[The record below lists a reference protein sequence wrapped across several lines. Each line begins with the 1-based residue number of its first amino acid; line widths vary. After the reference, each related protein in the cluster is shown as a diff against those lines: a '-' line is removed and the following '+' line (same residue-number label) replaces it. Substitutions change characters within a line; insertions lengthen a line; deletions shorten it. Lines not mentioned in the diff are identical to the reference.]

1 MEKFIYDLISEA
13 AVLAEKQTLLLNRII
28 GIVDIGPTVATLR
41 RNSFRIVGGKAVN
54 AKGPDAN
61 IENLTK
67 NSCSSSFVPE
77 QEDTMEYKY
86 KGISI
91 RKRSDGRWEARK
103 MIDGVRKTVYGHD
116 VKEVKRKILTMLDEF
131 KEDKKK
137 QTYSFFSWLNFWN
150 DTYKKPYNRT
160 DSITPQIKKHI
171 FGAMKDK
178 PLDKVSTIELQLLLN
193 KIESTR
199 TRQAVSNIIR
209 GAFDVALKTKVI
221 KDDPS
226 TALIKVVH
234 HSKKGEALTRA
245 EEKKF
250 LSDIRGHY
258 LENLYRFYL
267 LSGCRRGEALSL
279 NVRDVDFSEKTVK
292 INGTK
297 TQSAEREIPLFTK
310 LEALLRSL
318 QPDKDGFYFSNVHE
332 DTVTQT
338 FKKFCP
344 THKLHDLRHTFAT
357 RCLEAGVNM
366 KTVQTWL
373 GHSDFETTANTY
385 SHAQKDFQK
394 EQAVRLNS
402 FFDDNFDDKK

>member
-1 MEKFIYDLISEA
+1 MTNEEKKYFQEITKKLEQLIDTHSEP
-13 AVLAEKQTLLLNRII
+13 V
-28 GIVDIGPTVATLR
+28 R
-41 RNSFRIVGGKAVN
+41 RDGCQWVKVVY
-54 AKGPDAN
+54 PVN
-61 IENLTK
+61 IENSIK
-67 NSCSSSFVPE
+67 NYQSR
-77 QEDTMEYKY
+77 EDTLGYKY
-86 KGISI
+86 KTVTIVK
-91 RKRSDGRWEARK
+91 RKDGRWFTRIMRNGIQK
-103 MIDGVRKTVYGHD
+103 CLYGHD
-116 VKEVKRKILTMLDEF
+116 PKEVKRKVDKALKELMLETEEQQ
-131 KEDKKK
+131 KSKKF
-137 QTYSFFSWLNFWN
+137 SFFEWLNFWN

-171 FGAMKDK
+171 FGVMKDK
-178 PLDKVSTIELQLLLN
+178 PLDKVTTIELQLLLN

-209 GAFDVALKTKVI
+209 GAFDVALKTKII

-402 FFDDNFDDKK
+402 FFDTNFDTKL